1 MVETVIKHLTE
12 FKQLTEAAIPFRLLN
27 EKGERNC
34 ARAAEKIIKNQVADV
49 VPSLRE
55 ETLLYLM
62 ENPEAIDCLGKL
74 KKEEDSLNMERFQKI
89 LSNVENDKLSDI
101 GYEQMKKIYFDPMI
115 PDEAAYHYMK
125 YYGKLDVSLEEKEQ
139 LVNSLTMCIGELD
152 FDRAGEKGR
161 MLLFQPVFSSDL
173 LLGLLEKPKTI
184 ESLEDPELL
193 KLVNTLA
200 GYKAGIEPLN
210 QNQFDQLREKPGEIL
225 EKKQVVTRY
234 IPKDLL
240 SYGLQLWLWNGALYA
255 DLCKLERIFMDGM
268 GASEVFKS
276 RVSYV
281 NTLYQNPLS
290 GIDLSGLSYK
300 KSELLLYA
308 ITQKK
313 KNFLRL
319 IQKEKML
326 FDDLPDNSLL
336 LEESV
341 YLEYLNLN
349 TVNKK
354 NLKESADLIL
364 PRRQFHDL
372 KKRMYTFE
380 ELKLLCRAEKTVIC
394 LYGQLTCMRIDDQIC
409 VLRELLKR
417 KCMPRTFQDGQ
428 LGILAK
434 ALSIKPLSRWIR
446 EDFGNIRGLS
456 YETAVWLLVYQEQLK
471 GMEKEITM
479 EEQVFYLLKN
489 LELIKECGSFWE
501 LKEKLIMRDISW
513 GVLKE
518 KLTFSEDF
526 VKTNATRIGEFIFA
540 GGAEVIATY
549 LKQQPSKKE
558 EIRRLV
564 VAELLGKFE
573 KLKYPAGD
581 LSREIDFAVSKEVEL
596 EWEKD
601 LTYICG
607 DLTLQEETRLLPIMQ
622 IGEIPTYSCIS
633 YRTGSNSHCL
643 LSCFDSNKKFLFI
656 PKNGQVVFRAM
667 LRLTKGSYADD
678 MHRKKIQFA
687 DLSNLDE
694 TKDEEGEELVLFLER
709 YYEKNLSCEELD
721 AAVNLAIETAKE
733 KANKLGARFVLSTY
747 YQYNVRTN
755 EYIKSSYYL
764 YISKS
769 KNGSQYLDSLFGSAS
784 VTDSGCYGKNLF
796 LMENKSKRA
805 A

>member
-12 FKQLTEAAIPFRLLN
+12 FKQLTDAAIPFRLLN
-27 EKGERNC
+27 EKGEKNC
-34 ARAAEKIIKNQVADV
+34 ARAAEKIIKNQVADEI
-49 VPSLRE
+49 PFLRK

-101 GYEQMKKIYFDPMI
+101 GYGQLKKIYFDPMI
-115 PDEAAYHYMK
+115 PDEVAYHYMK

-173 LLGLLEKPKTI
+173 LLGLLEKSKTI
-184 ESLEDPELL
+184 ESLDDPELL

-225 EKKQVVTRY
+225 EKMQVVTGY

-326 FDDLPDNSLL
+326 IDDLPDNSLL

-341 YLEYLNLN
+341 YREYLNLN

-372 KKRMYTFE
+372 EKRTYTFE

-394 LYGQLTCMRIDDQIC
+394 LYGQLTCMRIDDRIC

-417 KCMPRTFQDGQ
+417 KCMPKTFQDGQ

-489 LELIKECGSFWE
+489 LELIKKCGSFLE

-573 KLKYPAGD
+573 KN
-581 LSREIDFAVSKEVEL
+581 
-596 EWEKD
+596 
-601 LTYICG
+601 
-607 DLTLQEETRLLPIMQ
+607 TL
-622 IGEIPTYSCIS
+622 
-633 YRTGSNSHCL
+633 
-643 LSCFDSNKKFLFI
+643 
-656 PKNGQVVFRAM
+656 
-667 LRLTKGSYADD
+667 
-678 MHRKKIQFA
+678 
-687 DLSNLDE
+687 
-694 TKDEEGEELVLFLER
+694 
-709 YYEKNLSCEELD
+709 
-721 AAVNLAIETAKE
+721 
-733 KANKLGARFVLSTY
+733 
-747 YQYNVRTN
+747 N
-755 EYIKSSYYL
+755 E
-764 YISKS
+764 
-769 KNGSQYLDSLFGSAS
+769 F
-784 VTDSGCYGKNLF
+784 
-796 LMENKSKRA
+796 
-805 A
+805 

>member
-1 MVETVIKHLTE
+1 M
-12 FKQLTEAAIPFRLLN
+12 
-27 EKGERNC
+27 
-34 ARAAEKIIKNQVADV
+34 
-49 VPSLRE
+49 
-55 ETLLYLM
+55 
-62 ENPEAIDCLGKL
+62 
-74 KKEEDSLNMERFQKI
+74 
-89 LSNVENDKLSDI
+89 
-101 GYEQMKKIYFDPMI
+101 
-115 PDEAAYHYMK
+115 
-125 YYGKLDVSLEEKEQ
+125 
-139 LVNSLTMCIGELD
+139 
-152 FDRAGEKGR
+152 
-161 MLLFQPVFSSDL
+161 
-173 LLGLLEKPKTI
+173 
-184 ESLEDPELL
+184 
-193 KLVNTLA
+193 
-200 GYKAGIEPLN
+200 GI
-210 QNQFDQLREKPGEIL
+210 
-225 EKKQVVTRY
+225 
-234 IPKDLL
+234 
-240 SYGLQLWLWNGALYA
+240 
-255 DLCKLERIFMDGM
+255 
-268 GASEVFKS
+268 
-276 RVSYV
+276 
-281 NTLYQNPLS
+281 
-290 GIDLSGLSYK
+290 
-300 KSELLLYA
+300 
-308 ITQKK
+308 
-313 KNFLRL
+313 
-319 IQKEKML
+319 
-326 FDDLPDNSLL
+326 
-336 LEESV
+336 
-341 YLEYLNLN
+341 
-349 TVNKK
+349 
-354 NLKESADLIL
+354 
-364 PRRQFHDL
+364 
-372 KKRMYTFE
+372 
-380 ELKLLCRAEKTVIC
+380 
-394 LYGQLTCMRIDDQIC
+394 
-409 VLRELLKR
+409 
-417 KCMPRTFQDGQ
+417 
-428 LGILAK
+428 
-434 ALSIKPLSRWIR
+434 
-446 EDFGNIRGLS
+446 
-456 YETAVWLLVYQEQLK
+456 
-471 GMEKEITM
+471 
-479 EEQVFYLLKN
+479 
-489 LELIKECGSFWE
+489 
-501 LKEKLIMRDISW
+501 KEKLIMRDISW

>member
-1 MVETVIKHLTE
+1 M
-12 FKQLTEAAIPFRLLN
+12 
-27 EKGERNC
+27 
-34 ARAAEKIIKNQVADV
+34 
-49 VPSLRE
+49 
-55 ETLLYLM
+55 
-62 ENPEAIDCLGKL
+62 
-74 KKEEDSLNMERFQKI
+74 
-89 LSNVENDKLSDI
+89 
-101 GYEQMKKIYFDPMI
+101 
-115 PDEAAYHYMK
+115 
-125 YYGKLDVSLEEKEQ
+125 
-139 LVNSLTMCIGELD
+139 
-152 FDRAGEKGR
+152 
-161 MLLFQPVFSSDL
+161 
-173 LLGLLEKPKTI
+173 
-184 ESLEDPELL
+184 
-193 KLVNTLA
+193 
-200 GYKAGIEPLN
+200 
-210 QNQFDQLREKPGEIL
+210 
-225 EKKQVVTRY
+225 
-234 IPKDLL
+234 
-240 SYGLQLWLWNGALYA
+240 
-255 DLCKLERIFMDGM
+255 
-268 GASEVFKS
+268 
-276 RVSYV
+276 
-281 NTLYQNPLS
+281 
-290 GIDLSGLSYK
+290 
-300 KSELLLYA
+300 
-308 ITQKK
+308 
-313 KNFLRL
+313 
-319 IQKEKML
+319 
-326 FDDLPDNSLL
+326 
-336 LEESV
+336 
-341 YLEYLNLN
+341 
-349 TVNKK
+349 
-354 NLKESADLIL
+354 
-364 PRRQFHDL
+364 
-372 KKRMYTFE
+372 
-380 ELKLLCRAEKTVIC
+380 
-394 LYGQLTCMRIDDQIC
+394 
-409 VLRELLKR
+409 
-417 KCMPRTFQDGQ
+417 
-428 LGILAK
+428 GILAK

-446 EDFGNIRGLS
+446 EDFRNIRGLS

-526 VKTNATRIGEFIFA
+526 VKINATRIGEFIFA
-540 GGAEVIATY
+540 GGAEVMATY

-656 PKNGQVVFRAM
+656 QKNGQVVFRAM

-733 KANKLGARFVLSTY
+733 KANKL
-747 YQYNVRTN
+747 
-755 EYIKSSYYL
+755 EHIL
-764 YISKS
+764 Y
-769 KNGSQYLDSLFGSAS
+769 SAL
-784 VTDSGCYGKNLF
+784 TIRI
-796 LMENKSKRA
+796 M
-805 A
+805 

>member
-101 GYEQMKKIYFDPMI
+101 GYGQLKKIYFDPMI
-115 PDEAAYHYMK
+115 PDEVAYHYMK

-173 LLGLLEKPKTI
+173 LLGLLEKSKTI
-184 ESLEDPELL
+184 ESLDDPELL

-225 EKKQVVTRY
+225 EKMQVVTGY

-709 YYEKNLSCEELD
+709 YYEKNLSCL
-721 AAVNLAIETAKE
+721 NLI
-733 KANKLGARFVLSTY
+733 FP
-747 YQYNVRTN
+747 Q
-755 EYIKSSYYL
+755 SSE
-764 YISKS
+764 IFPSI
-769 KNGSQYLDSLFGSAS
+769 
-784 VTDSGCYGKNLF
+784 NL
-796 LMENKSKRA
+796 EN
-805 A
+805 

>member
-12 FKQLTEAAIPFRLLN
+12 FKQLTDAAIPFRLLN
-27 EKGERNC
+27 EKGEKNC
-34 ARAAEKIIKNQVADV
+34 ARAAEKIIKNQVADEI
-49 VPSLRE
+49 PFLRK

-101 GYEQMKKIYFDPMI
+101 GYGQLKKIYFDPMI
-115 PDEAAYHYMK
+115 PDEVAYHYMK

-225 EKKQVVTRY
+225 EKMQVVTGY

-341 YLEYLNLN
+341 YREYLNLN

-656 PKNGQVVFRAM
+656 QKNGQVVFRAM

-709 YYEKNLSCEELD
+709 YYEKNLSCL
-721 AAVNLAIETAKE
+721 NLI
-733 KANKLGARFVLSTY
+733 FP
-747 YQYNVRTN
+747 Q
-755 EYIKSSYYL
+755 SSE
-764 YISKS
+764 IFPSI
-769 KNGSQYLDSLFGSAS
+769 
-784 VTDSGCYGKNLF
+784 NL
-796 LMENKSKRA
+796 EN
-805 A
+805 